1 MIKFNYFIFYLNIFN
16 FFTGISTRK
25 PPLIPKAQPN
35 KKTQTNGKNGPRVRS
50 ASTGRDKKSEMQAR
64 YWALLFGNLQRAVN
78 EIYQTVECYEN
89 ISSCQEAILVLENYV
104 RDFKA
109 LAEWFKVSGD
119 YDTSHNPQRPQSLA
133 WEVRKSNPA
142 PRKRGKSLSSPVI
155 SGKSSPSYSGKNSP
169 CPTIEENRISPRK
182 SLENKINVRELF
194 SPPHAEIKQ
203 DLNVP
208 EITILCNGDSKK
220 SDENIELTF
229 MDWNDIIEVE
239 NSLKKATSSSQTELE
254 IISNDEVPTDNLSE
268 IEIQKIDCSCQTDLD
283 DDNLTL
289 CEYLEKLAKK
299 KEMEVVTENEENK
312 IPIIDV
318 KKQVLS
324 TPVKYSSVLKPSQK
338 QPVVVPPKKLS
349 TIVNRNP
356 VKIVKVQERIQKS
369 VTTPNIS
376 STTTTRPLAVKS
388 ATTSNIKNQNLNPTT
403 TQKSGSK
410 SWVPSNVAN
419 RLTARSKTMIEI
431 SSNKKPEQ
439 KFVSGNL
446 SSRKSSREE
455 FGSSTSTLIASQERL
470 ELTNNLRN
478 EYSNKS
484 LKLSDRRSEPKTM
497 PSSVDAAQTNDG
509 WLTVKNKRRSSL
521 HWTNRFNQPTGYAS
535 LPTLALLNEN
545 PNDEKDEP
553 IKTDL
558 CEKENE
564 EKPLKK
570 IEKKL
575 KISNNKNQTKKSI
588 VLTKKTTTNLNLIK
602 KEDFRRINSAPTR
615 IALKDTVLRQ
625 KSDLTGVKLKS
636 LRKEFLRNEK
646 LNALSKQKSS
656 SDEHLKKIDD
666 LCSEEEDSASR
677 KVDMNIQTN
686 MGISQAITDL
696 YHQNCNLWLS
706 ESNRNLSNEELEEK
720 DVESDEDQRKLLE
733 EQESLERQIREL
745 ESTGE
750 FFFF

>member
-1 MIKFNYFIFYLNIFN
+1 
-16 FFTGISTRK
+16 
-25 PPLIPKAQPN
+25 
-35 KKTQTNGKNGPRVRS
+35 
-50 ASTGRDKKSEMQAR
+50 MQAR

-194 SPPHAEIKQ
+194 SPPHSENKI
-203 DLNVP
+203 DFNVP
-208 EITILCNGDSKK
+208 EIKIICNGDSKK
-220 SDENIELTF
+220 TDETMELTF
-229 MDWNDIIEVE
+229 MDWNDIIEEE
-239 NSLKKATSSSQTELE
+239 NSLKKATSSSQTELSSVE
-254 IISNDEVPTDNLSE
+254 TVPTEVLAE
-268 IEIQKIDCSCQTDLD
+268 IEIPKVDCSCQTDLD

-289 CEYLEKLAKK
+289 CEYLEKLSKK
-299 KEMEVVTENEENK
+299 IPIVKELDIVRENEENK

-318 KKQVLS
+318 KKSAVP

-338 QPVVVPPKKLS
+338 PSVVNPPKKLS
-349 TIVNRNP
+349 NTLNRSTNLNP
-356 VKIVKVQERIQKS
+356 VKIVKVQDRIQKS

-376 STTTTRPLAVKS
+376 SSTTTRSLPLKS
-388 ATTSNIKNQNLNPTT
+388 ATTSNIRNSNLSSGT
-403 TQKSGSK
+403 TQKPGSCNSLK
-410 SWVPSNVAN
+410 RDSWVPSNVAN

-431 SSNKKPEQ
+431 SNNKKSDP
-439 KFVSGNL
+439 KILSGNL
-446 SSRKSSREE
+446 SSRQSSREE

-478 EYSNKS
+478 EYSNKT
-484 LKLSDRRSEPKTM
+484 KLSDRRSEPKTM
-497 PSSVDAAQTNDG
+497 PSAVDAAQTNDG

-545 PNDEKDEP
+545 PNDENVETTK
-553 IKTDL
+553 IDL
-558 CEKENE
+558 NENQTQE
-564 EKPLKK
+564 IDDEKPFKK
-570 IEKKL
+570 VEKKL
-575 KISNNKNQTKKSI
+575 KIPNNKNTMKKTI
-588 VLTKKTTTNLNLIK
+588 VLTKKTTTNLNSIK
-602 KEDFRRINSAPTR
+602 KEDCRRINSAPTQR

-646 LNALSKQKSS
+646 LNALSKIKSS
-656 SDEHLKKIDD
+656 SDEQLKKFEEWYSEDED
-666 LCSEEEDSASR
+666 LSSR

-686 MGISQAITDL
+686 MGISQAITNL
-696 YHQNCNLWLS
+696 YYQNCNIWLS

-750 FFFF
+750 FFFCLKYF

>member
-1 MIKFNYFIFYLNIFN
+1 
-16 FFTGISTRK
+16 
-25 PPLIPKAQPN
+25 
-35 KKTQTNGKNGPRVRS
+35 
-50 ASTGRDKKSEMQAR
+50 MQAR

-119 YDTSHNPQRPQSLA
+119 YDTLHNPQRPQSLA

-182 SLENKINVRELF
+182 NLDNKINVRELF
-194 SPPHAEIKQ
+194 SPPQAENKI
-203 DLNVP
+203 DLIVP
-208 EITILCNGDSKK
+208 EITIICDGESKK
-220 SDENIELTF
+220 SEETIELTF
-229 MDWNDIIEVE
+229 MDWNDIIEEE

-254 IISNDEVPTDNLSE
+254 IVSNEEVPTDISTE
-268 IEIQKIDCSCQTDLD
+268 IDIQKIDCSCQTDLD

-299 KEMEVVTENEENK
+299 NLDIVSENEENK
-312 IPIIDV
+312 VPKTVI
-318 KKQVLS
+318 S

-338 QPVVVPPKKLS
+338 QAVVIPPKKLS
-349 TIVNRNP
+349 TTVSRPINP
-356 VKIVKVQERIQKS
+356 VKVVKVQERIQKS

-376 STTTTRPLAVKS
+376 SSSSSTTTRPLAIKS
-388 ATTSNIKNQNLNPTT
+388 ATTSNIKNLNSATI
-403 TQKSGSK
+403 QKSCSK
-410 SWVPSNVAN
+410 RENWVPSNVAN

-431 SSNKKPEQ
+431 SNHKKSEQ
-439 KFVSGNL
+439 KISSGNL

-478 EYSNKS
+478 EYSNKRE
-484 LKLSDRRSEPKTM
+484 LSDRRSEPKTM
-497 PSSVDAAQTNDG
+497 PSAVDAAQTNDG

-545 PNDEKDEP
+545 PNDEKDETV
-553 IKTDL
+553 KTDL
-558 CEKENE
+558 NEKTEENE

-570 IEKKL
+570 VEKKF
-575 KISNNKNQTKKSI
+575 KISNNKNSAKKV
-588 VLTKKTTTNLNLIK
+588 VLTKKTTTNLNSVK
-602 KEDFRRINSAPTR
+602 KEDCRRINSAPTQR
-615 IALKDTVLRQ
+615 IALTDTVLRQ

-646 LNALSKQKSS
+646 LNALSKMKSS
-656 SDEHLKKIDD
+656 SDEHLKKIED
-666 LCSEEEDSASR
+666 LCSEEEDSSAR

-696 YHQNCNLWLS
+696 YHQNCSLWLS

-750 FFFF
+750 FFLFIFYIFIS

>member
-1 MIKFNYFIFYLNIFN
+1 
-16 FFTGISTRK
+16 
-25 PPLIPKAQPN
+25 
-35 KKTQTNGKNGPRVRS
+35 
-50 ASTGRDKKSEMQAR
+50 MQAR

-194 SPPHAEIKQ
+194 SPPHAENKIE
-203 DLNVP
+203 LNVP
-208 EITILCNGDSKK
+208 EIAIICDGESKK
-220 SDENIELTF
+220 SAENIELTF
-229 MDWNDIIEVE
+229 MDWNDIIEEE
-239 NSLKKATSSSQTELE
+239 NLLKKATSSSQTELE
-254 IISNDEVPTDNLSE
+254 VIQNDDETEILSD

-299 KEMEVVTENEENK
+299 SLVVNKELDIVSENEENK
-312 IPIIDV
+312 VPIIDV
-318 KKQVLS
+318 KKPVVS
-324 TPVKYSSVLKPSQK
+324 TPVKYSSVLKPSHK
-338 QPVVVPPKKLS
+338 QPVVIPPKKQS
-349 TIVNRNP
+349 TTVNRLINP

-369 VTTPNIS
+369 VTAPNIS
-376 STTTTRPLAVKS
+376 SLATTRPFAIKS
-388 ATTSNIKNQNLNPTT
+388 ATTSNIKNLNSSTI
-403 TQKSGSK
+403 QKSGSK
-410 SWVPSNVAN
+410 RESWVPSNVAN

-431 SSNKKPEQ
+431 SNNKNSEQ
-439 KFVSGNL
+439 RISSGNL

-470 ELTNNLRN
+470 ELSNNLRN
-478 EYSNKS
+478 EYSHKA
-484 LKLSDRRSEPKTM
+484 KLSDRRSEPKTM
-497 PSSVDAAQTNDG
+497 PSAIDAAQTNDG

-545 PNDEKDEP
+545 PNDEKDET

-558 CEKENE
+558 NEKTDENE

-570 IEKKL
+570 VEKKL
-575 KISNNKNQTKKSI
+575 KISNNKNSAKKV
-588 VLTKKTTTNLNLIK
+588 VLTKKTTTNLNSVK
-602 KEDFRRINSAPTR
+602 KEDCRPTQR

-646 LNALSKQKSS
+646 LNALSKMRSS
-656 SDEHLKKIDD
+656 SDEHLKKIED
-666 LCSEEEDSASR
+666 LCSEEEDLSAR

-696 YHQNCNLWLS
+696 YHQNCNLWFN

-750 FFFF
+750 FFILFFVFFRVDLHPAPIY